1 MFSSARLCIH
11 SRTETELNDDD
22 SIIRCNTHPKLVE
35 EGGGGAKGD
44 EGAFV
49 VEELDAGQRRRK
61 QFEMEKKHGE
71 AKEAWKHFADNL
83 GNADVKK
90 FLNVR

>member
-1 MFSSARLCIH
+1 ML
-11 SRTETELNDDD
+11 
-22 SIIRCNTHPKLVE
+22 RCSTHPKLVE
-35 EGGGGAKGD
+35 ERESGGGSGKGD
-44 EGAFV
+44 EEAFVV

>member
-1 MFSSARLCIH
+1 MCHVSTL
-11 SRTETELNDDD
+11 
-22 SIIRCNTHPKLVE
+22 RCSTHPKLVE
-35 EGGGGAKGD
+35 EEGGAKID
-44 EGAFV
+44 EEEALV

-71 AKEAWKHFADNL
+71 AREAWKHFADNL
-83 GNADVKK
+83 GNADGKK

>member
-1 MFSSARLCIH
+1 M
-11 SRTETELNDDD
+11 NDDD

-35 EGGGGAKGD
+35 EGGGGGGAKGD
-44 EGAFV
+44 EEAFV
-49 VEELDAGQRRRK
+49 VEELDAGERRRK

-71 AKEAWKHFADNL
+71 AREAWKHFADNL
-83 GNADVKK
+83 GKSDGQK